1 MHDNPHFLHFDELSM
16 QHSTCKCSD
25 ISRHYR
31 NMVITFKRTFMTC
44 ITQGYAWNKIYLR
57 EQYLGLSN
65 NACLNELK
73 KPLNPNKSNQS
84 VVQICWLCNDL
95 WKKTFT
101 YIYIYIYIYGTMPF
115 IESETILLARGR
127 HTHTHTHIYIY
138 IYSSYHFMV
147 VFHTYTSVLHV
158 LKI

>member
-16 QHSTCKCSD
+16 QHWTCKCSD

-44 ITQGYAWNKIYLR
+44 ITQGHAWNKIYLR

-84 VVQICWLCNDL
+84 VVQICWLCNGL
-95 WKKTFT
+95 WKKPIH
-101 YIYIYIYIYGTMPF
+101 IYIYINKYIWQYAFHRIRNNSIGTW
-115 IESETILLARGR
+115 EAY
-127 HTHTHTHIYIY
+127 THTHTHIYL
-138 IYSSYHFMV
+138 YSSYHFMV